1 MTIRL
6 TSAELIEF
14 PYLCLLISG
23 GHTLVVIVKGVND
36 YEELAT
42 TADESIGEVYDK
54 IARKLGIS
62 WSKEQ
67 PLNPGQKKV
76 GGTGGAGPALE
87 KIALNGDPNAYT
99 FTLPMYTAHKTKTMK
114 FSFCGLR
121 TQVGNEIEKII
132 ARDGSLNQQIVADIA
147 ASFQAT
153 AIKHLDQKLELCM
166 KYCITNNIGIK
177 SLVASGGV
185 ASNLAIRARQLIPY
199 YILDYSISLHIIIL
213 TSYRHHLLIVL
224 IMQL

>member
-1 MTIRL
+1 M
-6 TSAELIEF
+6 
-14 PYLCLLISG
+14 ISG
-23 GHTLVVIVKGVND
+23 GHTLLVIVKGVNE

-42 TADESIGEVYDK
+42 TADESIGEAYDK

-62 WSKEQ
+62 WSKEE
-67 PLNPGQKKV
+67 PLDPGKKKI

-99 FTLPMYTAHKTKTMK
+99 FTLPMYNSNTAKTMA

-121 TQVGNEIEKII
+121 TQVGREIEKIML
-132 ARDGSLNQQIVADIA
+132 RDGSLNDQIVADIA

-166 KYCITNNIGIK
+166 KYCTANKIRLK
-177 SLVASGGV
+177 SIVASGGV
-185 ASNLAIRARQLIPY
+185 ASNLAIRTR
-199 YILDYSISLHIIIL
+199 
-213 TSYRHHLLIVL
+213 
-224 IMQL
+224 